1 MSDAE
6 NNLAAAR
13 AQAREAK
20 ARLDETAGALRD
32 RVDPRTI
39 AKHAAEGLREQGEA
53 AAAVAQRN
61 PGVVAAALTAAGLLL
76 VRRPVMALFRRKK
89 KSVPHITRKGAKGY
103 SQ

>member
-6 NNLAAAR
+6 HNLTVAQ
-13 AQAREAK
+13 AQARA
-20 ARLDETAGALRD
+20 ARVRLDDTIAALRD

-39 AKHAAEGLREQGEA
+39 AKHAADGLREQGEA

-61 PGVVAAALTAAGLLL
+61 PRVVAAGLTVAGLLL
-76 VRRPVMALFRRKK
+76 VRRPVLALFRRKK
-89 KSVPHITRKGAKGY
+89 KSAPHISRKGAKGY